1 MIVSDLFRYP
11 DYWLHG
17 AERLLHPAVA
27 GAEVG
32 FRQMPSRS
40 DSGTA
45 RGWIAA
51 CTIAWFAWGAPSVV
65 HATPVFDTVIEH
77 GRVVDGTGTP
87 WFQADVGIR
96 AGRIAAI
103 GSLAHLP
110 ARQRIEARGL
120 VVAPGFIDM
129 LGQSELTLLVNPHVP
144 SKLYQGITTEITGEG
159 DSVAPLDERV
169 RATYG
174 ERLSRYG
181 IRPDWRRFADYFA
194 RLERQGIAINFASYV
209 GATRLREIVVGL
221 ADRAATDAELARMRA
236 LLRQAM
242 EDGAMGLSSALEYP
256 PAPYASTEEL
266 IALAREAARFGGI
279 YATHMRSYEEDIM
292 QALDETFR
300 IAREAQIPVEIWH
313 LEVAGPTMWGRMPE
327 VIAKIEAARAAG
339 LDIMSDLHAYTA
351 WGNEMSAF
359 VPPWAHDGG
368 TTKLIERLNDPA
380 TRARIRQEM
389 ETRREGWDNEWLAV
403 AGPADILVSSVGH
416 AELRSLQGQSIEAI
430 ARARGREPI
439 ETLLDILVEDG
450 ALAHVAAFGMQERD
464 VVVALRAPWVAICN
478 DSAGT
483 SPQGTLGLEHPHPRA
498 YGTFPRILR
507 RYVRESH
514 ELSLEEAIR
523 KFSALPAARMHLA
536 DRGVLK
542 AGLAAD
548 VVVFDEHEIADRA
561 TYAEPNQL
569 SVGMRYVFVNG
580 VPVIADGRETLLLP
594 GRVLRG
600 PGYRPGTARRNP
612 ATGGA
617 AATD

>member
-1 MIVSDLFRYP
+1 MARRPQIVPADRAQVLTPRCGEWISLC
-11 DYWLHG
+11 
-17 AERLLHPAVA
+17 AIALLAPLAPAV
-27 GAEVG
+27 V
-32 FRQMPSRS
+32 Q
-40 DSGTA
+40 
-45 RGWIAA
+45 
-51 CTIAWFAWGAPSVV
+51 
-65 HATPVFDTVIEH
+65 ATPVFDTVIEH
-77 GRVVDGTGTP
+77 GRVIDGTGTP

-103 GSLAHLP
+103 GSLGRVS
-110 ARQRIEARGL
+110 ARRRIEARGL
-120 VVAPGFIDM
+120 IVAPGFIDM

-169 RATYG
+169 RATYR
-174 ERLSRYG
+174 ERLARYG
-181 IRPDWRRFADYFA
+181 IRPDWRSFADYFA

-209 GATRLREIVVGL
+209 GATRLRELVVGL
-221 ADRAATDAELARMRA
+221 TDRAATDAELTHMRA

-242 EDGAMGLSSALEYP
+242 EDGAMGVSSALEYP

-266 IALAREAARFGGI
+266 IALAREAAQFGGI
-279 YATHMRSYEEDIM
+279 YATHMRSYEEDMM

-300 IAREAQIPVEIWH
+300 IAREAQISVEIWH
-313 LEVAGPTMWGRMPE
+313 LEVAGPPMWGRMPE

-339 LDIMSDLHAYTA
+339 LDVMSDLHGYTA

-368 TTKLIERLNDPA
+368 TTKLIERLKDPA
-380 TRARIRQEM
+380 IRARIREEM
-389 ETRREGWDNEWLAV
+389 ETKREGWDNEWLAV
-403 AGPADILVSSVGH
+403 AGPADILVSSVGR
-416 AELRSLQGQSIEAI
+416 AELRPLQGQSIEAI

-439 ETLLDILVEDG
+439 ETLLDLLVEDG
-450 ALAHVAAFGMQERD
+450 AQAHVAAFGMQERD

-483 SPQGTLGLEHPHPRA
+483 SPQGALGLEHPHPRA

-507 RYVRESH
+507 RYVRETH

-523 KFSALPAARMHLA
+523 KFSALPAARLHLS

-542 AGLAAD
+542 VGLAAD
-548 VVVFDEHEIADRA
+548 VVVFDEQEIADRA

-569 SVGMRYVFVNG
+569 SVGMRFVLVNG
-580 VPVIADGRETLLLP
+580 VPVIADGRETLRLP

-600 PGYRPGTARRNP
+600 PGYRTQPQRSSGQP
-612 ATGGA
+612 H
-617 AATD
+617 

>member
-1 MIVSDLFRYP
+1 MARRRQIV
-11 DYWLHG
+11 
-17 AERLLHPAVA
+17 PADRAQVLTPRCR
-27 GAEVG
+27 E
-32 FRQMPSRS
+32 
-40 DSGTA
+40 
-45 RGWIAA
+45 WIALCA
-51 CTIAWFAWGAPSVV
+51 SALLAPLAPGVV
-65 HATPVFDTVIEH
+65 HGTPDFDTVIEH
-77 GRVVDGTGTP
+77 GRVIDGTGTP

-103 GSLAHLP
+103 GSLGHAA
-110 ARQRIEARGL
+110 ARRRIEARGL
-120 VVAPGFIDM
+120 IVAPGFIDM

-169 RATYG
+169 LATYR
-174 ERLSRYG
+174 ERLAHYG
-181 IRPDWRRFADYFA
+181 IRPDWRSFADYFA

-209 GATRLREIVVGL
+209 GATRLREMVVGL
-221 ADRAATDAELARMRA
+221 TDRAATDAELTHMRA

-242 EDGAMGLSSALEYP
+242 EDGAMGVSSALEYP

-266 IALAREAARFGGI
+266 IALAREAAQFGGI
-279 YATHMRSYEEDIM
+279 YATHMRSYEEGIM

-300 IAREAQIPVEIWH
+300 IAREAQVSVELWH

-339 LDIMSDLHAYTA
+339 LDVMSDLHGYTA

-368 TTKLIERLNDPA
+368 TTKLIERLKDPT
-380 TRARIRQEM
+380 TRARIREEM
-389 ETRREGWDNEWLAV
+389 ETKREGWDNEWLAV
-403 AGPADILVSSVGH
+403 AGPADILVSSVGR
-416 AELRSLQGQSIEAI
+416 AELRPLQGQSIEAI

-439 ETLLDILVEDG
+439 ETLLDLLVEDG
-450 ALAHVAAFGMQERD
+450 AQAQVAAFGMQERD

-483 SPQGTLGLEHPHPRA
+483 SPQGALGLEHPHPRA

-507 RYVRESH
+507 LYVRETH

-523 KFSALPAARMHLA
+523 KFSALPAARLHLA

-542 AGLAAD
+542 VGLAAD
-548 VVVFDEHEIADRA
+548 VVVFDEQEIADRA

-569 SVGMRYVFVNG
+569 SVGMRFVLVNG
-580 VPVIADGRETLLLP
+580 VPVIADGRETLRLP

-600 PGYRPGTARRNP
+600 PGYRTHR
-612 ATGGA
+612 
-617 AATD
+617 

>member
-1 MIVSDLFRYP
+1 VSRPNNGNTHD
-11 DYWLHG
+11 
-17 AERLLHPAVA
+17 
-27 GAEVG
+27 
-32 FRQMPSRS
+32 
-40 DSGTA
+40 
-45 RGWIAA
+45 WIAA
-51 CTIAWFAWGAPSVV
+51 CAIAWLAAEAPELV
-65 HATPVFDTVIEH
+65 HAAPVFDTVIEH
-77 GRVVDGTGTP
+77 GRVIDGTGSP
-87 WFQADVGIR
+87 WLQADVGIR

-103 GSLAHLP
+103 GSLGDRP

-144 SKLYQGITTEITGEG
+144 SKLHQGITTEITGEG
-159 DSVAPLDERV
+159 ESVAPLDDQMPASYV
-169 RATYG
+169 Q
-174 ERLSRYG
+174 RLARYG

-209 GATRLREIVVGL
+209 GATRLREMVVGL
-221 ADRAATDAELARMRA
+221 ADRPATDAELTRMRA

-242 EDGAMGLSSALEYP
+242 EDGAIGVSSALEYP

-292 QALDETFR
+292 RALDETFR
-300 IAREAQIPVEIWH
+300 IARQAQIPVEIWH

-327 VIAKIEAARAAG
+327 VVAKIEEARAAG
-339 LDIMSDLHAYTA
+339 VDVMSDLHAYTA
-351 WGNEMSAF
+351 WGNDMSAF

-368 TTKLIERLNDPA
+368 RAKLIERLKDP
-380 TRARIRQEM
+380 TVRARIRKEM
-389 ETRREGWDNEWLAV
+389 ETKREGWDNEWLAV

-416 AELRSLQGQSIEAI
+416 AQLRFLQGQSIEAI

-439 ETLLDILVEDG
+439 EALLDILVEDK
-450 ALAHVAAFGMQERD
+450 ALAQVAAFGMQERD
-464 VVVALRAPWVAICN
+464 VVVALRAPWVSICN

-483 SPQGTLGLEHPHPRA
+483 SPQGVLGLEHPHPRA

-507 RYVRESH
+507 RYVRETH

-523 KFSALPAARMHLA
+523 KFSALPAARMHLS

-548 VVVFDEHEIADRA
+548 VVIFDENEIADRA
-561 TYAEPNQL
+561 TYEEPNQL

-580 VPVIADGRETLLLP
+580 VPVIADGRETLRLP

-600 PGYRPGTARRNP
+600 PGYHRDSTR
-612 ATGGA
+612 
-617 AATD
+617 

>member
-1 MIVSDLFRYP
+1 VIVSDLFRYP

-174 ERLSRYG
+174 ERLARYG

-612 ATGGA
+612 AAGGA

>member
-1 MIVSDLFRYP
+1 M
-11 DYWLHG
+11 
-17 AERLLHPAVA
+17 
-27 GAEVG
+27 
-32 FRQMPSRS
+32 
-40 DSGTA
+40 
-45 RGWIAA
+45 AA
-51 CTIAWFAWGAPSVV
+51 CAIAWLAAEPPSVT
-65 HATPVFDTVIEH
+65 HAAPVFDTVIEH
-77 GRVVDGTGTP
+77 GRVVDGTGSP

-103 GSLAHLP
+103 GSLADMP
-110 ARQRIEARGL
+110 ARRRIEARGL

-169 RATYG
+169 RARYA
-174 ERLSRYG
+174 ERLARYG

-221 ADRAATDAELARMRA
+221 ADRPATDAELTRMQA

-242 EDGAMGLSSALEYP
+242 EDGAIGLSSALEYP

-300 IAREAQIPVEIWH
+300 IGREAHIPVEIWH
-313 LEVAGPTMWGRMPE
+313 LEVAGPMVWGRMPE
-327 VIAKIEAARAAG
+327 VIAKIEEARAAG
-339 LDIMSDLHAYTA
+339 LDVMSDLHAYTA

-368 TTKLIERLNDPA
+368 TAKLLERLKDP
-380 TRARIRQEM
+380 TMRARIREEM
-389 ETRREGWDNEWLAV
+389 ETKREGWDNEWLAV
-403 AGPADILVSSVGH
+403 AGPADILVSSVAH
-416 AELRSLQGQSIEAI
+416 AELRPLQGQSIEAI

-450 ALAHVAAFGMQERD
+450 AQARVAAFGMQERD
-464 VVVALRAPWVAICN
+464 VVVALRAPWVSICN

-483 SPQGTLGLEHPHPRA
+483 SPQGVLGLEHPHPRA

-507 RYVRESH
+507 RYVRETH

-523 KFSALPAARMHLA
+523 KFSSLPAARMHLS

-548 VVVFDEHEIADRA
+548 VVILDEHEITDRA

-580 VPVIADGRETLLLP
+580 VPVIADGRETLRLP

-600 PGYRPGTARRNP
+600 PGYRRGVSRGRAAPG
-612 ATGGA
+612 
-617 AATD
+617 

>member
-1 MIVSDLFRYP
+1 MSGGRTRY
-11 DYWLHG
+11 
-17 AERLLHPAVA
+17 
-27 GAEVG
+27 
-32 FRQMPSRS
+32 
-40 DSGTA
+40 
-45 RGWIAA
+45 RGWVAVCAIALLTA
-51 CTIAWFAWGAPSVV
+51 GAPSVV
-65 HATPVFDTVIEH
+65 HGTPVFDTVIEH
-77 GRVVDGTGTP
+77 GRVIDGTGTP

-103 GSLAHLP
+103 GSLADMS
-110 ARQRIEARGL
+110 ARRRIEARGL

-169 RATYG
+169 RAAYG
-174 ERLSRYG
+174 ERLARYG

-209 GATRLREIVVGL
+209 GATRLREMVVGL
-221 ADRAATDAELARMRA
+221 TDRAATDAELTEMRA

-266 IALAREAARFGGI
+266 IALAREAAHFGGI

-292 QALDETFR
+292 RALDETFR
-300 IAREAQIPVEIWH
+300 IAREAQISVEIWH
-313 LEVAGPTMWGRMPE
+313 LEIAGPTMWGRMPE
-327 VIAKIEAARAAG
+327 VIGKIEEARAAG
-339 LDIMSDLHAYTA
+339 LDVMSDLHAYTA

-368 TTKLIERLNDPA
+368 TTKLIERLRDP
-380 TRARIRQEM
+380 TMRARIRAEM
-389 ETRREGWDNEWLAV
+389 ETKREGWDNEWLAV

-416 AELRSLQGQSIEAI
+416 AELRPLQGQSIEAI

-450 ALAHVAAFGMQERD
+450 AQAHVAAFGMQEGD

-483 SPQGTLGLEHPHPRA
+483 SPQGVLGLEHPHPRA

-507 RYVRESH
+507 RYVRETH
-514 ELSLEEAIR
+514 ALSLEEAIR
-523 KFSALPAARMHLA
+523 KFSALPAARLHLS

-542 AGLAAD
+542 VGLAAD
-548 VVVFDEHEIADRA
+548 VVVFDEQEIADRA
-561 TYAEPNQL
+561 TYAAPNQL
-569 SVGMRYVFVNG
+569 SVGMRFVLVNG
-580 VPVIADGRETLLLP
+580 VPVIADGRETQRLP

-600 PGYRPGTARRNP
+600 PGYRTPRSIRV
-612 ATGGA
+612 
-617 AATD
+617 TDDRSR

>member
-1 MIVSDLFRYP
+1 MLA
-11 DYWLHG
+11 LNT
-17 AERLLHPAVA
+17 
-27 GAEVG
+27 
-32 FRQMPSRS
+32 PSRS
-40 DSGTA
+40 EGA
-45 RGWIAA
+45 RARRWIGA
-51 CTIAWFAWGAPSVV
+51 CAIACLAPWASSVQCV
-65 HATPVFDTVIEH
+65 PVFDIVIEH

-103 GSLAHLP
+103 GSLAQMS
-110 ARQRIEARGL
+110 ARERIEARGL
-120 VVAPGFIDM
+120 IVAPGFIDM

-169 RATYG
+169 RATYV
-174 ERLSRYG
+174 ERLARYG
-181 IRPDWRRFADYFA
+181 IESDWRRFADYFS

-209 GATRLREIVVGL
+209 GATRLREMVVGFT
-221 ADRAATDAELARMRA
+221 DRAATDAELTQMRA

-279 YATHMRSYEEDIM
+279 YATHMRSYEEGIM

-300 IAREAQIPVEIWH
+300 IAREAQISVEVWH

-339 LDIMSDLHAYTA
+339 LDVMSDLHAYTA

-368 TTKLIERLNDPA
+368 TTKLIERLKDPA
-380 TRARIRQEM
+380 ARARIRREM
-389 ETRREGWDNEWLAV
+389 ETKREGWDNEWLAV

-416 AELRSLQGQSIEAI
+416 AELRPLQGQSIEAI

-450 ALAHVAAFGMQERD
+450 AQARVAAFGMQERD

-483 SPQGTLGLEHPHPRA
+483 SPQGPLGLEHPHPRA

-523 KFSALPAARMHLA
+523 KFSALPAARLHLT

-548 VVVFDEHEIADRA
+548 LVVFDQQEITDRA

-569 SVGMRYVFVNG
+569 SVGMRFVLVNG
-580 VPVIADGRETLLLP
+580 VPVIADGRETLRLP

-600 PGYRPGTARRNP
+600 PGYRISR
-612 ATGGA
+612 
-617 AATD
+617 

>member
-1 MIVSDLFRYP
+1 VIVSDLFRYP

-612 ATGGA
+612 AAGGA

>member
-1 MIVSDLFRYP
+1 VRDRIARC
-11 DYWLHG
+11 G
-17 AERLLHPAVA
+17 AA
-27 GAEVG
+27 
-32 FRQMPSRS
+32 
-40 DSGTA
+40 
-45 RGWIAA
+45 
-51 CTIAWFAWGAPSVV
+51 SVV
-65 HATPVFDTVIEH
+65 HGTAVFDTVIEH
-77 GRVVDGTGTP
+77 GRVIDGTGTP

-103 GSLAHLP
+103 GSLADMS
-110 ARQRIEARGL
+110 ARRRIEARGL

-169 RATYG
+169 RAAYG
-174 ERLSRYG
+174 ERLARYG

-209 GATRLREIVVGL
+209 GATRLREMVVGL
-221 ADRAATDAELARMRA
+221 TDRAATDAELTEMRA

-266 IALAREAARFGGI
+266 IALAREAAHFGGI

-292 QALDETFR
+292 GALDETFR
-300 IAREAQIPVEIWH
+300 IAREAQISVEIWH
-313 LEVAGPTMWGRMPE
+313 LEIAGPTMWGRMPE
-327 VIAKIEAARAAG
+327 VIGKIEAARAAG
-339 LDIMSDLHAYTA
+339 LDVMSDLHAYTA

-368 TTKLIERLNDPA
+368 TTKLIERLRDP
-380 TRARIRQEM
+380 TMRARIRAEM
-389 ETRREGWDNEWLAV
+389 ETKREGWDNEWLAV

-416 AELRSLQGQSIEAI
+416 AELRPLQGQSIEAI

-450 ALAHVAAFGMQERD
+450 AQADVAAFGMQEGD

-483 SPQGTLGLEHPHPRA
+483 SPQGVLGLEHPHPRA

-507 RYVRESH
+507 RYVRETH
-514 ELSLEEAIR
+514 ALSLEEAIR
-523 KFSALPAARMHLA
+523 KFSALPAARLHLP

-542 AGLAAD
+542 VGLAAD
-548 VVVFDEHEIADRA
+548 VVVFDEQEIADRA
-561 TYAEPNQL
+561 TYAAPNQL
-569 SVGMRYVFVNG
+569 SVGMRFVLVNG
-580 VPVIADGRETLLLP
+580 VAVIADGRETQRLP

-600 PGYRPGTARRNP
+600 PGYRAPR
-612 ATGGA
+612 
-617 AATD
+617 

>member
-1 MIVSDLFRYP
+1 MSGGRTRY
-11 DYWLHG
+11 
-17 AERLLHPAVA
+17 
-27 GAEVG
+27 
-32 FRQMPSRS
+32 
-40 DSGTA
+40 
-45 RGWIAA
+45 RGWIAVCA
-51 CTIAWFAWGAPSVV
+51 IALLTAGAPSVV
-65 HATPVFDTVIEH
+65 HGTLVFDTVIEH
-77 GRVVDGTGTP
+77 GRVIDGTGTP

-96 AGRIAAI
+96 AGQIAAI
-103 GSLAHLP
+103 GSLADMS
-110 ARQRIEARGL
+110 ARRRIEARGL

-144 SKLYQGITTEITGEG
+144 SKLYQGVTTEITGEG

-169 RATYG
+169 RAAYG
-174 ERLSRYG
+174 ERLARYG

-209 GATRLREIVVGL
+209 GATRLREMVVGL
-221 ADRAATDAELARMRA
+221 TDRAATDAELTEMRA

-266 IALAREAARFGGI
+266 IALAREAAHFGGI

-292 QALDETFR
+292 RALDETFR
-300 IAREAQIPVEIWH
+300 IAREAQISVEIWH
-313 LEVAGPTMWGRMPE
+313 LEIAGPTMWGRMPE
-327 VIAKIEAARAAG
+327 VIGKIEEARAAG
-339 LDIMSDLHAYTA
+339 LDVMSDLHAYTA

-368 TTKLIERLNDPA
+368 TTKLIERLRDP
-380 TRARIRQEM
+380 TMRARIRAEM
-389 ETRREGWDNEWLAV
+389 ETKRDGWDNEWLAA

-416 AELRSLQGQSIEAI
+416 VELRPLQGQSIEAI

-450 ALAHVAAFGMQERD
+450 AQAHVAAFGMQEGD

-483 SPQGTLGLEHPHPRA
+483 SPQGVLGLEHPHPRA

-507 RYVRESH
+507 RYVRETH
-514 ELSLEEAIR
+514 ALSLEEAIR
-523 KFSALPAARMHLA
+523 KFSALPAARMHLP

-542 AGLAAD
+542 VGLAAD
-548 VVVFDEHEIADRA
+548 VVVFDEQEIADRA
-561 TYAEPNQL
+561 TYAAPNLL
-569 SVGMRYVFVNG
+569 SVGMRFVLVNG
-580 VPVIADGRETLLLP
+580 VPVIADGRETLRLP

-600 PGYRPGTARRNP
+600 PGYRTPRSIRV
-612 ATGGA
+612 
-617 AATD
+617 TDDRSR

>member
-1 MIVSDLFRYP
+1 MSGGRTRY
-11 DYWLHG
+11 
-17 AERLLHPAVA
+17 
-27 GAEVG
+27 
-32 FRQMPSRS
+32 
-40 DSGTA
+40 
-45 RGWIAA
+45 RGWLAVCAIALLA
-51 CTIAWFAWGAPSVV
+51 AGAPSVT
-65 HATPVFDTVIEH
+65 HGTPVFDTVIEH
-77 GRVVDGTGTP
+77 GRVIDGTGTP

-103 GSLAHLP
+103 GSLTDMS

-169 RATYG
+169 RAAYG
-174 ERLSRYG
+174 ERLARYG

-209 GATRLREIVVGL
+209 GATRLREMVVGL
-221 ADRAATDAELARMRA
+221 TDRAATDAELTEMRA

-266 IALAREAARFGGI
+266 IALAREAAHFGGI

-292 QALDETFR
+292 RALDETFR
-300 IAREAQIPVEIWH
+300 IAREAQISVEIWH
-313 LEVAGPTMWGRMPE
+313 LEIAGPTMWGRMPE
-327 VIAKIEAARAAG
+327 VIGKIEAARAAG
-339 LDIMSDLHAYTA
+339 LDVMSDLHAYTA

-368 TTKLIERLNDPA
+368 TTKLIERLRDP
-380 TRARIRQEM
+380 TMRARIRAEM
-389 ETRREGWDNEWLAV
+389 ETKREGWDNEWLAV

-416 AELRSLQGQSIEAI
+416 AELRPLQGQSIEAI

-450 ALAHVAAFGMQERD
+450 AQAHVAAFGMQEGD

-483 SPQGTLGLEHPHPRA
+483 SPQGVLGLEHPHPRA

-507 RYVRESH
+507 RYVRETH
-514 ELSLEEAIR
+514 ALSLEEAIR
-523 KFSALPAARMHLA
+523 KFSALPAARLHLS

-542 AGLAAD
+542 VGLAAD
-548 VVVFDEHEIADRA
+548 VVVFDEQEIADRA
-561 TYAEPNQL
+561 TYAAPNQL
-569 SVGMRYVFVNG
+569 SVGMRFVLVNG
-580 VPVIADGRETLLLP
+580 VPVIADGRETQRLP

-600 PGYRPGTARRNP
+600 PGYRTPRSIRV
-612 ATGGA
+612 
-617 AATD
+617 TDDRSR

>member
-1 MIVSDLFRYP
+1 M
-11 DYWLHG
+11 
-17 AERLLHPAVA
+17 
-27 GAEVG
+27 
-32 FRQMPSRS
+32 
-40 DSGTA
+40 SGGRTRF
-45 RGWIAA
+45 RGWVAVCAIALLTA
-51 CTIAWFAWGAPSVV
+51 GAPSVV
-65 HATPVFDTVIEH
+65 HGTPVFDTVIEH
-77 GRVVDGTGTP
+77 GRVIDGTGTP

-103 GSLAHLP
+103 GSLADMS
-110 ARQRIEARGL
+110 ARRRIEARGL

-144 SKLYQGITTEITGEG
+144 SKLYQGITTEITNED
-159 DSVAPLDERV
+159 DSMAPLDERM
-169 RATYG
+169 RAAYG
-174 ERLSRYG
+174 ERLARYG

-209 GATRLREIVVGL
+209 GATRLREMVVGL
-221 ADRAATDAELARMRA
+221 TDRAATDAELTEMRA

-266 IALAREAARFGGI
+266 IALAREAAHFGGI

-292 QALDETFR
+292 RALDETFR
-300 IAREAQIPVEIWH
+300 IAREAQISVEIWH
-313 LEVAGPTMWGRMPE
+313 LEIAGPTMWGRMPE
-327 VIAKIEAARAAG
+327 VIGKIEAARAAG
-339 LDIMSDLHAYTA
+339 LDVMSDLHAYTA

-368 TTKLIERLNDPA
+368 TTKLIERLRDP
-380 TRARIRQEM
+380 TMRARIRAEM
-389 ETRREGWDNEWLAV
+389 ETKREGWDNEWLAV

-416 AELRSLQGQSIEAI
+416 AELRPLQGQSIEAI

-450 ALAHVAAFGMQERD
+450 AQAHVAAFGMQEGD

-483 SPQGTLGLEHPHPRA
+483 SPQGVLGLEHPHPRA

-507 RYVRESH
+507 RYVRETH
-514 ELSLEEAIR
+514 ALSLEEAIR
-523 KFSALPAARMHLA
+523 KFSALPAARLHLS

-542 AGLAAD
+542 VGLAAD
-548 VVVFDEHEIADRA
+548 VVVFDEQEIADRA
-561 TYAEPNQL
+561 TYAAPNQL
-569 SVGMRYVFVNG
+569 SVGMRFVLVNG
-580 VPVIADGRETLLLP
+580 VPVIADGRETLRLP

-600 PGYRPGTARRNP
+600 PGYRTPRSIRV
-612 ATGGA
+612 
-617 AATD
+617 TDDRSR